1 MGPTYFLVML
11 CKTQNQTSKMM
22 FFKHV
27 EDVNTV
33 AKKVLSKYTQMTIT
47 LDNGNLGLMVVT
59 FLWVVVTL
67 P

>member
-1 MGPTYFLVML
+1 ML

-33 AKKVLSKYTQMTIT
+33 AKKVLSKYTQITIT

-67 P
+67 S

>member
-1 MGPTYFLVML
+1 ML

-47 LDNGNLGLMVVT
+47 LDNGKLGFMVVT

>member
-1 MGPTYFLVML
+1 ML

-33 AKKVLSKYTQMTIT
+33 AKKVLSKYTKMTIT
-47 LDNGNLGLMVVT
+47 LDNGKLGFMVVT
-59 FLWVVVTL
+59 FLWVVVSL

>member
-1 MGPTYFLVML
+1 ML

-27 EDVNTV
+27 EDVNTM

>member
-1 MGPTYFLVML
+1 M
-11 CKTQNQTSKMM
+11 S
-22 FFKHV
+22 FKHV

-33 AKKVLSKYTQMTIT
+33 AKKVLSKYIQMTIT
-47 LDNGNLGLMVVT
+47 LDNGKLGFMVVT

>member
-1 MGPTYFLVML
+1 
-11 CKTQNQTSKMM
+11 MM

>member
-1 MGPTYFLVML
+1 ML

-27 EDVNTV
+27 EDVNIV
-33 AKKVLSKYTQMTIT
+33 AKKVLSKYTQMTIA

>member
-1 MGPTYFLVML
+1 ML

-27 EDVNTV
+27 VDVNTM

>member
-1 MGPTYFLVML
+1 ML

-27 EDVNTV
+27 EDLNTV

-47 LDNGNLGLMVVT
+47 LDNGNLGFMVVT

>member
-1 MGPTYFLVML
+1 ML

-22 FFKHV
+22 FLKHV

-47 LDNGNLGLMVVT
+47 LDNGNLGFMVVT

>member
-1 MGPTYFLVML
+1 ML

-27 EDVNTV
+27 EDVNTA

>member
-1 MGPTYFLVML
+1 MF

-47 LDNGNLGLMVVT
+47 LDNGKLGFMVVT

>member
-1 MGPTYFLVML
+1 ML

-22 FFKHV
+22 SFKHV

-33 AKKVLSKYTQMTIT
+33 AKKVLSKYIQMTIT
-47 LDNGNLGLMVVT
+47 LDNGKLGFMVVT

>member
-1 MGPTYFLVML
+1 
-11 CKTQNQTSKMM
+11 MM

-33 AKKVLSKYTQMTIT
+33 AKKVLSKYTKMTIT
-47 LDNGNLGLMVVT
+47 LDNGKLGFMVVT
-59 FLWVVVTL
+59 FLWVVVSL

>member
-1 MGPTYFLVML
+1 
-11 CKTQNQTSKMM
+11 
-22 FFKHV
+22 
-27 EDVNTV
+27 V